1 MSTKAGCKDIALPE
15 SSHQQNQMQELQI
28 WSQQIPKC
36 FLTFPLL
43 LLAGFRWLLGT
54 SV

>member
-1 MSTKAGCKDIALPE
+1 MSTKAGHKDIALPE
-15 SSHQQNQMQELQI
+15 GSHKQKQMQELQI
-28 WSQQIPKC
+28 RSQQIPRR